1 MIKKVISIV
10 IKVLATLVFLYTF
23 LGFIILPYLIQ
34 SNFSKVIKTQI
45 GANGYLE
52 KAYINPYSFEL
63 ELTNLLVQDNTNKT
77 LVYFKKLSLDFE
89 FLSLFKDILVV
100 KQISMQNIKSN
111 IIIDK
116 NQITNF
122 QFILNFLNKKQISKN
137 DKEVKSTQILP
148 IRVDDI
154 NIIKSRVSFV
164 DNTRLTP
171 FKVDTKAFDINL
183 RNISTLPNKRG
194 KLELFIEAK
203 DTLKLKI
210 NSNISLNPIKFDG
223 VVSLEKISIPKVY
236 SYIQDDIKFNLDG
249 NRIDI
254 DLEYKVDMKND
265 TLNINVN
272 NLTTLIPNIK
282 YKTKELSVNLHKIR
296 NTINSISLNKS
307 NDGLI
312 LNIDNFLLKNSS
324 LEFID
329 LTKNE
334 PINLTIKNINGGIK
348 TVTLD
353 KSLPIKFNLSL
364 DTPHKGTITTSGD
377 VVVEPLMVT
386 TKLNIDSFSLKP
398 YLPYVKDIVNIDLKS
413 GYLNI
418 KSDIKLTRKDNIF
431 YPKVNANIS
440 LNDIDIYH
448 KLTAQR
454 VLLLKQLVIEK
465 LIYTNDNLNITHLLI
480 DSASSKFTIAKDK
493 TTNFDNII
501 PTNRSKKNGIRKE
514 EKRSKF
520 NYFVEELEIKDTKL
534 NFADLS
540 LPLPF
545 TTNIHS
551 LTAKIQALSSND
563 ISTKIV
569 LNGMVDKYGLAKI
582 KGVVNTADFKKKSD
596 ISVNFE
602 NLDLISVSPYSGKF
616 IGNKISNGKL
626 WLDLDYKIKDS
637 NLTSFN
643 NIRIKDLE
651 LGDKVE
657 SNESMSL
664 PIGLAIALLEN
675 SDGFIDVDVPVS
687 GDIDNPKFKLGGAIW
702 GAVGNIITNIVTAPF
717 RFLASLLGLNS
728 DELGSIDF
736 DYGSTKLL
744 APQIETLDKLVK
756 ALNKKPNLALL
767 LKPVYDDV
775 NDKRLLQEKKFLE
788 LTNKKDKEKIIT
800 KLYLDNFGEK
810 KYKKLKN
817 DTKKEKLVDT
827 LSSELIKVMV
837 VDKVILEQLA
847 LNRAREIK
855 TYLVSKEL
863 DVIRIVIDN
872 TIKLSEELDKK
883 RITMKLDIE
892 IKK

>member
-1 MIKKVISIV
+1 MVKKVISIV
-10 IKVLATLVFLYTF
+10 MKVLATVVFLYTF
-23 LGFIILPYLIQ
+23 LGFVILPYLIQ
-34 SNFSKVIKTQI
+34 TNFSKAIKTQI

-52 KAYINPYSFEL
+52 KVYINPYSFEV
-63 ELTNLLVQDNTNKT
+63 ELTNLLIQDNTNKT

-100 KQISMQNIKSN
+100 KQISMQNLKSN

-122 QFILNFLNKKQISKN
+122 QFILDFLNKNQISGN
-137 DKEVKSTQILP
+137 DKEVKSTQIIP
-148 IRVDDI
+148 IQIDDI

-164 DNTRLTP
+164 DNTKSTP
-171 FKVDTKAFDINL
+171 FKVNTKAFDINL
-183 RNISTLPNKRG
+183 RNISTLHNKRG

-210 NSNISLNPIKFDG
+210 NSDISLNPIKFDG
-223 VVSLEKISIPKVY
+223 VVSLENISIPKLH

-249 NRIDI
+249 NRVDI
-254 DLEYKVDMKND
+254 DLEYQVDMKD
-265 TLNINVN
+265 DILNVDIN

-282 YKTKELSVNLHKIR
+282 YKTKELSVNLHRIR

-307 NDGLI
+307 NDDLI
-312 LNIDNFLLKNSS
+312 LNIDDILLKNTS
-324 LEFID
+324 LKFTD
-329 LTKNE
+329 LTKKE
-334 PINLTIKNINGGIK
+334 PINLTIKNINCGLK
-348 TVTLD
+348 TMTLD

-364 DTPHKGTITTSGD
+364 DTQHKGTIATSGD
-377 VVVEPLMVT
+377 VIVEPLMVT
-386 TKLNIDSFSLKP
+386 TKLNVDSLSLKP
-398 YLPYVKDIVNIDLKS
+398 YLPYLKDIVNIDLKS
-413 GYLNI
+413 GYLNT
-418 KSDIKLTRKDNIF
+418 KSDIKLTKKDNIF

-440 LNDIDIYH
+440 LDDIDIYH

-480 DSASSKFTIAKDK
+480 DSASSKFAIAKDK

-501 PTNRSKKNGIRKE
+501 PVNRNTKKSIPKDK
-514 EKRSKF
+514 KRSKF
-520 NYFVEELEIKDTKL
+520 NYFVEKLEIKDTKL
-534 NFADLS
+534 NFSDLS

-545 TTNIHS
+545 RTDIHS
-551 LTAKIQALSSND
+551 LTANIQAISSND

-582 KGVVNTADFKKKSD
+582 KGAVNTVDFKKKSD

-657 SNESMSL
+657 SNESVSL

-687 GDIDNPKFKLGGAIW
+687 GDINNPEFKLGGAIW

-717 RFLASLLGLNS
+717 RFLASLLGLSS

-736 DYGSTKLL
+736 EYGSVGLL
-744 APQIETLDKLVK
+744 APQVEILDKLVK

-767 LKPVYDDV
+767 LKPVYDEV
-775 NDKRLLQEKKFLE
+775 NDKKVLQEKKFLK

-800 KLYLDNFGEK
+800 KLYIDNFGEE

-817 DTKKEKLVDT
+817 DTKKEKLIDT
-827 LSSELIKVMV
+827 LSFELIQVMV
-837 VDKVILEQLA
+837 VEKVTLEQLA

-855 TYLVSKEL
+855 TYLESKEL
-863 DVIRIVIDN
+863 DEIRIVIDN
-872 TIKLSEELDKK
+872 SIELSNDLDKK
-883 RITMKLDIE
+883 RITMNLDIE